1 MEPMEFLGIFSRRKW
16 LIVFTFL
23 FILFGAIVYSGM
35 APDIYKSSTT
45 ILVIPQRVPEKFVSS
60 TVTYGV
66 EERLTATSQQILSR
80 TRLMQVIDEI
90 GLYKGERNST
100 SPEIL
105 TEKMRNRIGIQ
116 IHGGSTYKDAFVLS
130 FEHEDPNLAM
140 LTTSR
145 LASFFIDENLKVR
158 QQLAV
163 GTSEFLDTQVE
174 EVKKK
179 LEVQEEKVKHYK
191 LTFMGELPQ
200 QMEANLNMLTRLQD
214 QRRTNAEA
222 IAKAEDRKL
231 LLESQISG
239 LKNQIS
245 TLDGGGGEDPTD
257 RLIEELFTK
266 RKQLED
272 LSEKYTPSYPTVVQ
286 LRRAVRQL
294 EENIAKI
301 EGGGLVANDNHTG
314 RSDPPFLKRRA
325 TRERQELVGHLRAQ
339 VKSLELD
346 IHALKREQAEIQTA
360 SNAIQAKVS
369 RLPQREQEMIAI
381 TRDYNNLR
389 SSYDDLLKKKLEA
402 TVSQN
407 LEERQKGE
415 QFQVLDPP
423 TLPTVPFKP
432 DRKKILTIGLF
443 AALAFGFGGAIGVE
457 MLDPRL
463 RGVKD
468 FKHFFDLPI
477 LASIPI
483 IQDDRY
489 VRRNA
494 LRRVAVLGGI
504 LSFMGA
510 FIIILMMFGE
520 RFRTIIQF

>member
-1 MEPMEFLGIFSRRKW
+1 
-16 LIVFTFL
+16 
-23 FILFGAIVYSGM
+23 
-35 APDIYKSSTT
+35 
-45 ILVIPQRVPEKFVSS
+45 
-60 TVTYGV
+60 
-66 EERLTATSQQILSR
+66 
-80 TRLMQVIDEI
+80 MQVIDEI

-257 RLIEELFTK
+257 RLI
-266 RKQLED
+266 
-272 LSEKYTPSYPTVVQ
+272 
-286 LRRAVRQL
+286 
-294 EENIAKI
+294 
-301 EGGGLVANDNHTG
+301 
-314 RSDPPFLKRRA
+314 
-325 TRERQELVGHLRAQ
+325 
-339 VKSLELD
+339 
-346 IHALKREQAEIQTA
+346 
-360 SNAIQAKVS
+360 
-369 RLPQREQEMIAI
+369 
-381 TRDYNNLR
+381 
-389 SSYDDLLKKKLEA
+389 
-402 TVSQN
+402 
-407 LEERQKGE
+407 
-415 QFQVLDPP
+415 
-423 TLPTVPFKP
+423 
-432 DRKKILTIGLF
+432 
-443 AALAFGFGGAIGVE
+443 
-457 MLDPRL
+457 
-463 RGVKD
+463 
-468 FKHFFDLPI
+468 
-477 LASIPI
+477 
-483 IQDDRY
+483 
-489 VRRNA
+489 
-494 LRRVAVLGGI
+494 
-504 LSFMGA
+504 
-510 FIIILMMFGE
+510 
-520 RFRTIIQF
+520 